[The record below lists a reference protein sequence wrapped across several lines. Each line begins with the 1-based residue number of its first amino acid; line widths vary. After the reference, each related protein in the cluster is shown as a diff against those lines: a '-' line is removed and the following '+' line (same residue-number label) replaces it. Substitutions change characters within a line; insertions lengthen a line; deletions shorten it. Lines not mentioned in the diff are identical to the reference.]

1 MEKGI
6 SIINLTELLY
16 DAGANSPDFLP
27 NDPVRPLD
35 ECFPNDCTGLTRI
48 TTIGAGFSQPY
59 TQPASFMKVR
69 ELALTYA
76 LPIKSGVLKGMRLR
90 VAGRNLF
97 TVTNY
102 RGLDPEV
109 SNFGN
114 QQVGRSIDV
123 APFPPSRSFWAGF
136 DLTL

>member
-1 MEKGI
+1 M
-6 SIINLTELLY
+6 
-16 DAGANSPDFLP
+16 
-27 NDPVRPLD
+27 RPLD
-35 ECFPNDCTGLTRI
+35 ECFPDCTGLERI
-48 TTIGAGFSQPY
+48 TTFGAGFALPY

-69 ELALTYA
+69 EIALTYN
-76 LPIKSGVLKGMRLR
+76 LPMKSGVFKSMRLR
-90 VAGRNLF
+90 VAGRNLW
-97 TVTNY
+97 TVTDY